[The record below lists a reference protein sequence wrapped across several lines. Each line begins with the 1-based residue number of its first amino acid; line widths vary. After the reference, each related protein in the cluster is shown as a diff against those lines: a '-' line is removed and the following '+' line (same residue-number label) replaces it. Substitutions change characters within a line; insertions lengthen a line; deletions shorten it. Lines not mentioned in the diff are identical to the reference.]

1 MSAFLDR
8 LRKYKDDRG
17 MMANL
22 RCILV
27 ENKKHRA
34 WPALN
39 RLGVPITDDVSAF
52 VAGLFA
58 THPEGDSDSSKN
70 FGVTCKQIERAHG
83 EEASEADE
91 SRKKQLTPTERR
103 FQHLLAANKDEIF
116 DRVMRMVRMAKSQ
129 GVSVNYEQLEIDLKR
144 LSGDFKYWSDRTK
157 TEWAT
162 SFWTPGTAPA
172 TEEDV

>member
-1 MSAFLDR
+1 MSWLLER
-8 LRKYKDDRG
+8 LRKCQDNRG

-39 RLGVPITDDVSAF
+39 RLGVAIDNDVAAF

-58 THPEGDSDSSKN
+58 THPEVTTIVN
-70 FGVTCKQIERAHG
+70 FGATCKAIEQKRGEKHG
-83 EEASEADE
+83 DDN
-91 SRKKQLTPTERR
+91 KLTPTERR
-103 FQHLLAANKDEIF
+103 FQHLLSAERGDELN
-116 DRVMRMVRMAKSQ
+116 DRILRMVLMAKSQ
-129 GVSVNYEQLEIDLKR
+129 GVPVNYEQLETDLK
-144 LSGDFKYWSDRTK
+144 FWSDKKK

-162 SFWTPGTAPA
+162 AFWTPGVTTV
-172 TEEDV
+172 TEEVV